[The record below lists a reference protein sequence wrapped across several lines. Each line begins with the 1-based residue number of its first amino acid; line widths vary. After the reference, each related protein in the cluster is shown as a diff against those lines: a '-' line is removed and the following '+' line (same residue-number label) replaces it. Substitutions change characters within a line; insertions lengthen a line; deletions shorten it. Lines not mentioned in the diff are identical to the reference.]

1 MEQFFRAMPYFWA
14 AVQHR
19 AEFQRIAEIIKPGW
33 ILLQP
38 AIAYFKPHMQEL
50 YQLGMNLA
58 AEIFP
63 QFRLQLTSGRPL
75 FAFNVTTLQEELN
88 KRGEKI
94 PVDGDY
100 GEATAEAVKRY
111 QLANHLTVDGYAGD
125 ETITFMIAHPVAA
138 VAVK

>member
-1 MEQFFRAMPYFWA
+1 MEQFFRAVPFLWA

-19 AEFQRIAEIIKPGW
+19 AEFQRIAEIVKPGW

-38 AIAYFKPHMQEL
+38 AIEYFKPHMQEL
-50 YQLGMNLA
+50 YQLGANLI

-75 FAFNVTTLQEELN
+75 FVFNVTTLQEELN
-88 KRGEKI
+88 KRGEKLD
-94 PVDGDY
+94 VDGVM
-100 GEATAEAVKRY
+100 GQATCDAVTRY

-125 ETITFMIAHPVAA
+125 ETITHMIANPV
-138 VAVK
+138 KPK